1 MSVNRSLFISLKKE
15 SQKNCRLFL
24 ENNKGLVSGRKLTQ
38 RDESQLSFLLLS
50 SFSLIFFILFIYFS
64 CEVKGIFKIKE
75 LIHLDEEQQAPVVH
89 KMDSAIHRINL

>member
-24 ENNKGLVSGRKLTQ
+24 ENNKGLVSGREFTQ
-38 RDESQLSFLLLS
+38 RDESQLSFLLL
-50 SFSLIFFILFIYFS
+50 SLIFFILFIYFS

>member
-24 ENNKGLVSGRKLTQ
+24 ENNKRLVSGRELTQ
-38 RDESQLSFLLLS
+38 RDESQLSFLLL
-50 SFSLIFFILFIYFS
+50 SLIFFILFIYFS

>member
-1 MSVNRSLFISLKKE
+1 MSVNRRLFISLKKE

-24 ENNKGLVSGRKLTQ
+24 ENNKGLVSGRELTQ

-50 SFSLIFFILFIYFS
+50 LIFFILFIYFS
-64 CEVKGIFKIKE
+64 CQVKGIFKIKE

>member
-15 SQKNCRLFL
+15 SQKNCRFFL
-24 ENNKGLVSGRKLTQ
+24 ENNKGLVSGRELTQ

-50 SFSLIFFILFIYFS
+50 LIFFILFIYFS
-64 CEVKGIFKIKE
+64 CQVKGIFKIKE

>member
-24 ENNKGLVSGRKLTQ
+24 ENNKGLVSGRELTQ

-50 SFSLIFFILFIYFS
+50 LIFFILFIYFS
-64 CEVKGIFKIKE
+64 CQVKGIFKIKE

-89 KMDSAIHRINL
+89 KMDSAIHRINP

>member
-24 ENNKGLVSGRKLTQ
+24 ENNKGLVSGRELTQ

-50 SFSLIFFILFIYFS
+50 LIFFILFIYFS
-64 CEVKGIFKIKE
+64 CQVKGIFKIKE
-75 LIHLDEEQQAPVVH
+75 LIHLDEEQQAPLVH